1 MAFLTRP
8 DGTVLHYEDFNFAF
22 PWEERGSPVVL
33 VHGLGCNWTL
43 WIKQLAWL
51 VPYRRVIAIDNRG
64 SGGSR
69 PAAQGWSTRDMAADL
84 RAVVEDAGLV
94 KPVLVGLS
102 MGGTIVLQYA
112 LDYPEALSHLV
123 VADAPAGI
131 PKEDQQQQEQQQEM
145 HLINTVSAAET
156 ARRRMAHAFST
167 IGDQRL
173 EQWLV
178 AMIGAMDTDNYR
190 FQANASFAF
199 AFSVGDRLHEIT
211 VPTTVVWGALDAMFP
226 VFVARIIQ
234 QAIPHAT
241 LRIVEGHGHFVNLE
255 APDVFNAILAEV
267 LGLPSPASHPARDT
281 IESAG
286 SG

>member
-1 MAFLTRP
+1 MASVPRP

-22 PWEERGSPVVL
+22 PWEERGAPVVL

-64 SGGSR
+64 SGESH
-69 PAAQGWSTRDMAADL
+69 PAAQGWSTEDMAADV
-84 RAVVEDAGLV
+84 RAVVEHAGLV

-112 LDYPEALSHLV
+112 LDYPEALSYLV

-131 PKEDQQQQEQQQEM
+131 PKEYQQQEQQQEM

-156 ARRRMAHAFST
+156 ARRRMARAFAA

-190 FQANASFAF
+190 SQANASFAF
-199 AFSVGDRLHEIT
+199 AFSVGNRLHEIA

-234 QAIPHAT
+234 RAIPHAR

-255 APDVFNAILAEV
+255 APEAFNAILAEI
-267 LGLPSPASHPARDT
+267 LGLPAPMAHLARDT
-281 IESAG
+281 MQAE
-286 SG
+286 